1 MKKNI
6 GVELSKALEDE
17 FFIPECVNFTLQ
29 PRDNIDWSKMIY
41 NNYYNSFE
49 FCAKK
54 FPNGWK
60 SIIGFDKVIEDIA
73 LQYTSPLQEM
83 QNRQLYAFENIQLYS
98 NLDNSEWL
106 PLEEFNHIF
115 IKDLKIS
122 KDI

>member
-29 PRDNIDWSKMIY
+29 TRDNIDWSKMIY
-41 NNYYNSFE
+41 NNYYNSFQ
-49 FCAKK
+49 FCSKK
-54 FPNGWK
+54 FPNGWI
-60 SIIGFDKVIEDIA
+60 SIKGFDKVIEDIA